1 MTKPAK
7 IRPQAGVTDIILESI
22 SDGVFTVDHEWRITS
37 FNRAAEEITGVP
49 RVEAVGRFCWEVFRS
64 NMCEGDCALRRTMKE
79 GRSFVSSSTY
89 IINSDK
95 KRIPIHVS
103 TAPLR
108 DESGA
113 ILGGVETFRD
123 NTVVEELRR
132 ELSGA
137 FRQGD
142 MVSRSPLMKKIFAVL
157 PQVAE
162 SDSTVL
168 IEGETGSG
176 KEIMAKALHGLSSR
190 RDKPFVAIN
199 CGALPDALLE
209 SELFGYKAGAFTN
222 ATRDKPG
229 FFSQAEGGS
238 ILLDELGETSPAF
251 QVKLLR
257 VLEEREFQP
266 LGGIKKER
274 VNVRILAATNR
285 DLEALVEQ
293 GKFRR
298 DLFYRI
304 NIVRLPLPPLRER
317 KEDIPLLVD
326 RFIDKMNRLRGKM
339 VRGIEPEALERLMDL
354 DYPGNIRELENIIE
368 HAFILCTHGQI
379 GLQHLPARLNRAS
392 TTAAATRS
400 ANTAPPTISAR
411 RHATEAEAIR
421 EALERNG
428 YNRLAAA
435 RELGMHKSTLFR
447 KLKKLQIELPEI
459 DGRHLA
465 AKTSNHPNPADPDS
479 ANRVA

>member
-1 MTKPAK
+1 MTKHVK
-7 IRPQAGVTDIILESI
+7 THPQAGVTDIILESI

-317 KEDIPLLVD
+317 KEDIPLLVE

-339 VRGIEPEALERLMDL
+339 VRGIEPQALERLMGL

-368 HAFILCTHGQI
+368 HAFILCSHGQI
-379 GLQHLPARLNRAS
+379 GIQHLPGRLNGAS
-392 TTAAATRS
+392 PTAAAARS
-400 ANTAPPTISAR
+400 ANTVTPTISAR
-411 RHATEAEAIR
+411 RRATEADAIR

-465 AKTSNHPNPADPDS
+465 AKASNHPSAADPDG